1 MRGGLGGL
9 ALVDATSNGSQVL
22 FETPAALSPKA
33 EAGVPNLY
41 EWNEGSISLVAA
53 DSAGGPYNFEEGQE
67 AGAAGG
73 YYTQNTIS
81 QDGSRIFYTNLATGR
96 IYVYLPLAGKAVEVS
111 SGAAEWRAA
120 TPSGAFVFYTES
132 GELYRFNAEAAEEG
146 EEDGPEPLASGVE
159 GTLGVSDDG
168 SDVYLA
174 REVGRAITEIDE
186 WHDGAFT
193 YVATVSKFN
202 DKEDWIGRCACD
214 GEKPGEG
221 EKTSRVSA
229 DGSTLLFTSAS
240 QLTSYNNNDQYEF
253 YLYYA
258 PTNKVICVSCNPTG
272 EPATYPAYLIQKPP
286 FFAATSKQVLLTRN
300 LSEDGDR
307 VFFQTQEA
315 LLSADVDNQM
325 DVYEWERE
333 GAGSCLIGGG
343 DDNGGCLYL
352 ISPGTSSTAEAY
364 FGNAD
369 AEGNNVFFF
378 TRQSLVGQ
386 DQDYNADLYDA
397 RVNGGMESQNLPLAA
412 SCASEEVCRGRP
424 SPAPEFGTP
433 SSAIFSG
440 SVNLVPQPPV
450 KPKPTKPKKPKRKK
464 ARRQLRKGRKPVSR
478 HDRRESK

>member
-1 MRGGLGGL
+1 M
-9 ALVDATSNGSQVL
+9 
-22 FETPAALSPKA
+22 
-33 EAGVPNLY
+33 
-41 EWNEGSISLVAA
+41 AA

-67 AGAAGG
+67 AGAAGA

-96 IYVYLPLAGKAVEVS
+96 IYVYLPFVGKAVEIS
-111 SGAAEWRAA
+111 SGKAEWRAA

-132 GELYRFNAEAAEEG
+132 GELYRFNVKAAEEG
-146 EEDGPEPLASGVE
+146 KDDGPEPLASGVE
-159 GTLGVSDDG
+159 GTLGVSDNG

-174 REVGRAITEIDE
+174 REIGHAITEIDE
-186 WHDGAFT
+186 WHDGALT
-193 YVATVSKFN
+193 YIATVSKFN

-221 EKTSRVSA
+221 EKTSRVST
-229 DGSTLLFTSAS
+229 DGSTLLFTSANR
-240 QLTSYNNNDQYEF
+240 LTSYNNNDQYEF
-253 YLYYA
+253 YLYYE
-258 PTNKVICVSCNPTG
+258 PINKVICVSCNPTG
-272 EPATYPAYLIQKPP
+272 VPAVNPAYLMQKPP

-333 GAGSCLIGGG
+333 GAGSCSMGSG
-343 DDNGGCLYL
+343 DDSGGCLYL

-397 RVNGGMESQNLPLAA
+397 RVNGGMESQNLPSAA

-440 SVNLVPQPPV
+440 SVKSCAPAPGKAQADKAEEAQAKEGEAETPQ
-450 KPKPTKPKKPKRKK
+450 
-464 ARRQLRKGRKPVSR
+464 RQEAG
-478 HDRRESK
+478 